1 MSNVAGKAYG
11 MNVLTPVSP
20 SRIWVQRLIFMAGRA
35 FPSTLKG
42 LLGLSLIHFARWV
55 IIKRNQWPE
64 GDRGKPQL
72 NYDYVLF
79 CSNFNGTWDQ
89 YIDAFSDGIPQGLD
103 LFWYASF
110 KYPHSIP
117 ITAFK
122 NYIVHN
128 QFDTGYYYNATPGSA
143 QRDIKAAL
151 KVYAELKALAAKSL
165 DTTSFTR
172 EYNMALA
179 RVQNCLGS
187 PGYAPIASLDTETA
201 EQNRSKFLGAPDREP
216 VPRAAPRAQ
225 KSSPSPATTTFDGGH
240 CFLTVLL
247 PVKTCEVVNSDG
259 VRSSHVYLLREAL
272 AMLPT
277 AHQSKPTEA
286 VLADSPFAGSSR
298 THFARMAVIDDAI
311 YNGPVPA
318 DTIRAAARDLLSG
331 TPDGA
336 RIKPVDQLP
345 SPYLLFSVDC
355 DAVNEGELQDY
366 LCELW
371 ELAGPRLAPVLVN
384 CCGFQESVTGAE
396 SFATYMCERRVETT
410 MPFNDY
416 WTEAPALPNL
426 SFVLLAFAA
435 LAASALWATCLYFAL
450 DQLGLK
456 PEWTAGGLLS
466 GIGWAISS
474 ILVALYA
481 AYLMIITHGH
491 RAFPQAPN
499 SDLKSVLKALY
510 VQRQLI
516 QFAVAQQKPSAPDL
530 FDAFRAFVNRV
541 ELNNLDRPTQKPGT
555 ISGMIS

>member
-1 MSNVAGKAYG
+1 
-11 MNVLTPVSP
+11 MNVLTPVPP
-20 SRIWVQRLIFMAGRA
+20 SVTWVQRLIFMAARA

-55 IIKRNQWPE
+55 IIKRSQWPE

-72 NYDYVLF
+72 KNDYVLF

-122 NYIVHN
+122 TYITHN

-151 KVYAELKALAAKSL
+151 KVYAELKALGVRHAALDAKS
-165 DTTSFTR
+165 FTI
-172 EYNMALA
+172 EYNKALA

-187 PGYAPIASLDTETA
+187 PGYAPIASLDSQMA
-201 EQNRSKFLGAPDREP
+201 EQNRGKFLTAPDRMP
-216 VPRAAPRAQ
+216 VAHAPRVS
-225 KSSPSPATTTFDGGH
+225 KSAPCPATTTFDGGH

-247 PVKTCEVVNSDG
+247 PVKTCDVVDKDG
-259 VRSSHVYLLREAL
+259 MRSSHVRLLRDAL
-272 AMLPT
+272 ALLPT
-277 AHQSKPTEA
+277 AQQSRPTEA
-286 VLADSPFAGSSR
+286 GLANSPFADSSR
-298 THFARMAVIDDAI
+298 THFARMAVIDDTI
-311 YNGPVPA
+311 YNGPLPA

-345 SPYLLFSVDC
+345 SPYLLLSVDC
-355 DAVNEGELQDY
+355 DAPSESELQDY

-371 ELAGPRLAPVLVN
+371 EVAGARLSPVLAN
-384 CCGFQESVTGAE
+384 CCGFTQRVTGPEA
-396 SFATYMCERRVETT
+396 FAAYICDHRIETT

-416 WTEAPALPNL
+416 WTEAPPLKSL
-426 SFVLLAFAA
+426 SIVTLGVAA
-435 LAASALWATCLYFAL
+435 LAAAALWGACLWLAL
-450 DQLGLK
+450 DQLGL
-456 PEWTAGGLLS
+456 PVEWSAGGLLS
-466 GIGWAISS
+466 GIGWALSTL
-474 ILVALYA
+474 LVALYA
-481 AYLMIITHGH
+481 AYLLILMQGR
-491 RAFPQAPN
+491 RAFPEAPN

-510 VQRQLI
+510 LQRQLI
-516 QFAVAQQKPSAPDL
+516 QFAIAQQRPQAPDL
-530 FDAFRAFVNRV
+530 QDAFRAFLNRV
-541 ELNNLDRPTQKPGT
+541 ELNNPDRPTQKPGT
-555 ISGMIS
+555 IAGVVL